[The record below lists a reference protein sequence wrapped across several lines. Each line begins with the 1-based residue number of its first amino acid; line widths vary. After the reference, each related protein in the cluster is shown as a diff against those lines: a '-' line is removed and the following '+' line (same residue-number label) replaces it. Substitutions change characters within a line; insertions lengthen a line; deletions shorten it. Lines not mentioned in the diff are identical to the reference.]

1 MNLGDFPISASA
13 AREQIAEI
21 AKQIHYRYR
30 SPFALVL
37 VLPNAIWAGK
47 VLEEELEKDGAH
59 PIVSGIGMMLLADES
74 GQKKAVVFE
83 PPSIHAIKGKKVV
96 LFDAQ
101 GDFHITSAAGRFL
114 VNMKPQSIEVASL
127 FVKGDTPDW
136 VNPDYVGY
144 HIDHNILVTGLGLGY
159 NEEQASGGAI
169 TATEVPQDAPPVD
182 TSTETTGGEADGDSS
197 RSIEPQSSSATSECL
212 SPQPSG
218 VQD

>member
-1 MNLGDFPISASA
+1 MSLDQFPISSDE
-13 AREQIAEI
+13 ARTTLARI

-59 PIVSGIGMMLLADES
+59 PITSGIGMVLAEIE
-74 GQKKAVVFE
+74 GQTRAMVVE
-83 PPSIHAIKGKKVV
+83 PPSHHAIKGKKVV

-114 VNMKPQSIEVASL
+114 VNMKPQSIEVAAL
-127 FVKGDTPDW
+127 FVKGETPQW

-144 HIDHNILVTGLGLGY
+144 NIDENILVTGLGLGY
-159 NEEQASGGAI
+159 NQDQASGGAI
-169 TATEVPQDAPPVD
+169 TAIEVPQDAPPAD
-182 TSTETTGGEADGDSS
+182 TSEEATGGEADGNSS
-197 RSIEPQSSSATSECL
+197 RSIDPQSSPATSECL
-212 SPQPSG
+212 PTQPCG